1 MKRKTVRLNGT
12 TNMVCYIG
20 NYVPKDDPLKRV
32 FSQLIVPEKTR
43 PLVMKLAHD
52 SILAGHLGIQRTTTR
67 GFSGQDFSVTSVD
80 IVNHVTFAER

>member
-1 MKRKTVRLNGT
+1 MKRKTVRLNCT

-67 GFSGQDFSVTSVD
+67 VFLARTS
-80 IVNHVTFAER
+80 A

>member
-1 MKRKTVRLNGT
+1 
-12 TNMVCYIG
+12 MVCYIG

-67 GFSGQDFSVTSVD
+67 VFSGQDFSVTSVD

>member
-1 MKRKTVRLNGT
+1 
-12 TNMVCYIG
+12 MVQQIWFCYIG

-52 SILAGHLGIQRTTTR
+52 YISRPFR
-67 GFSGQDFSVTSVD
+67 YSEDNNPGFSGQDFSVTSVD